1 MKILYID
8 TTSNYLYAAIYS
20 LGKITAEIKLKM
32 DKDLSVF
39 ALKEISLLFD
49 KSNIKPNDIDK
60 IIVSNGPGSFTG
72 IRVGVTIAKT
82 FAWGL
87 KKEIS
92 VISSLEAMA
101 ISTKKDTTF
110 RVPIIDARRGYVF
123 AGIYDQDNNES
134 FKSQYIELTKLKSIL
149 LALPGEYSIITNDNI
164 DFDEKEEYDP
174 QFIKIIEKYMDRES
188 VNPHGVNPNYLKMTE
203 AEEKKME
210 DNII

>member
-1 MKILYID
+1 MRILYID

-20 LGKITAEIKLKM
+20 LGQITAEIKQKM

-39 ALKEISLLFD
+39 ALQEISLLFD
-49 KSNIKPNDIDK
+49 KSNIKPSEIDK

-87 KKEIS
+87 KKEIAT
-92 VISSLEAMA
+92 VSSLEVMSV
-101 ISTKKDTTF
+101 STKSDTTF

-123 AGIYDQDNNES
+123 AGIYDQDNNEA
-134 FKSQYIELTKLKSIL
+134 FKAQYIELGKLKNIL
-149 LALPGEYSIITNDNI
+149 LALPGNYSIITNDKV
-164 DFDEKEEYDP
+164 DFPLVEEYEP
-174 QFIKIIEKYMDRES
+174 NFFEIIEKYKDREGI
-188 VNPHGVNPNYLKMTE
+188 NPHGVNPNYLKLTE

-210 DNII
+210 DDVI